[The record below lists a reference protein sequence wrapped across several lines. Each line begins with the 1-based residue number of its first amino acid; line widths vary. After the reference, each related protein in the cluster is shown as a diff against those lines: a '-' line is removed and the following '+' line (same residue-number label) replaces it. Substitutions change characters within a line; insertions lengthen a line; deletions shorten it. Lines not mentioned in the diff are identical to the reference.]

1 MSELERLEQEYD
13 ILYELFGVYSGSWS
27 MLHERFHPYVFCDAN
42 KKSFISE
49 YLIWE
54 EFVEDA
60 KKVNFVYYYG
70 IDDFLREYKNAVY
83 KCLNI

>member
-1 MSELERLEQEYD
+1 MSELERLEREYD
-13 ILYELFGVYSGSWS
+13 ILCELFNIYCRVWP
-27 MLHERFHPYVFCDAN
+27 MLHESFSSYVFCDAN
-42 KKSFISE
+42 KKSFIAE
-49 YLIWE
+49 YLMWE
-54 EFVEDA
+54 DFVERA